1 MVSSGRF
8 GFFLIVFM
16 TLIILSSRDQLQLN
30 VQFDLWNFWLTLYLP
45 LMIVTIKHDSL
56 INYLTV
62 SLIISI
68 VSLIRL
74 LRIIFWRQLLKCIWI
89 KYRKFEIISRTWKEK
104 LFHSFRLTKWWWI
117 HRNFASLSFILIRKR
132 NF

>member
-45 LMIVTIKHDSL
+45 LLVVTIKYDSL

-68 VSLIRL
+68 VSLIKL
-74 LRIIFWRQLLKCIWI
+74 LRIIFWRQLLQCIWI

-104 LFHSFRLTKWWWI
+104 LFHSFSLTNWWWI
-117 HRNFASLSFILIRKR
+117 HRNFASLSLILIRKR
-132 NF
+132 